1 MASSGTNVKM
11 GVSGVAQFK
20 QSMNQA
26 KQAVKTLD
34 AQLNLTEKQFKQ
46 SGDAESYMAEKTMLL
61 QTKLE
66 RQKDIVDNAQKALDD
81 MAKNGIDR
89 ASKAYQDMYRQMI
102 NAKGELLDTQNEMES
117 IGTSADD
124 AADGVSEMNSQLK
137 VIGKDVSFDTVI
149 TGLDNITGKMEA
161 AAKKAINLGRKLVTM
176 TLGAGGWADELVTD
190 ASVWTEAMGIE
201 ITPEQL
207 YRMQQTERLID
218 TSADT
223 ILASKK
229 KLITA
234 MGKEDSQ
241 DTMGAFAALGIDPNQ
256 WHDDI
261 DGLFWEAGQ
270 KLMNEKDIVKK
281 NEYAMRLFGKSWEDL
296 APLFRAGRKE
306 YERTMESW
314 SWIGDDNLE
323 NLTEM
328 DDKYQQLTSEWENFQ
343 RKFESALAPALTS
356 VMETLVGLLEKF
368 NQYMETPEG
377 QAMLE
382 ALGEAVK
389 GLVSDLAEIDPES
402 VMAGIK
408 GIFDDL
414 VKGFQWMAENKET
427 VLGFVKG
434 FGIAWAA
441 LKGVSII
448 TKVLKL
454 INAITGLTS
463 SGAAAA
469 GTAAGS
475 SWASA
480 FATAAMKAAP
490 FLAFLYT
497 LLKPASTSDELGNG
511 DLYDENGELNTA
523 ALEASGVKV
532 ENGEAQM
539 IAPTQFHGK
548 FSQSQYDLLQGYWDK
563 YRTGTATND
572 DWAALQKAFGFGTG
586 GGMWDRFTE
595 LAAGMYKLDRTMED
609 LPEELFADPNSGNNG
624 TSEMTTAAKNMNGL
638 PAQIKAAVIDGM
650 SSVKIYID
658 GYPMGQVMTPYVNSA
673 MGGLLA
679 GITKG

>member
-1 MASSGTNVKM
+1 MPGSGTNVKM

-61 QTKLE
+61 RTKLE
-66 RQKDIVDNAQKALDD
+66 RQKDVVENAQKALDD
-81 MAKNGIDR
+81 MAKNGVDR
-89 ASKAYQDMYRQMI
+89 ASKAYQDLYRQMI

-117 IGTSADD
+117 IGASADD

-234 MGKEDSQ
+234 MGKEGNQ
-241 DTMGAFAALGIDPNQ
+241 ETMGAFAALGIDPNQ

-328 DDKYQQLTSEWENFQ
+328 DDKYQQLTSEWEMFQ

-389 GLVSDLAEIDPES
+389 GLVSDLAEIDPEK
-402 VMAGIK
+402 VMEGIK

-414 VKGFQWMAENKET
+414 VEGFRWMAENKET

-497 LLKPASTSDELGNG
+497 LLKPGTTGDEYGNN
-511 DLYDENGELNTA
+511 DLVDAEGNLTAEGEDAKAFEA
-523 ALEASGVKV
+523 AHPEL
-532 ENGEAQM
+532 
-539 IAPTQFHGK
+539 FHGESTGVNTGR
-548 FSQSQYDLLQGYWDK
+548 FTGAQWVALQNYWDK
-563 YRTGTATND
+563 YRTGKANTS
-572 DWAALQKAFGFGTG
+572 DWQHMQEVFGGNG
-586 GGMWDRFTE
+586 ELWDSFIQ
-595 LAAGMYKLDRTMED
+595 LANEMYTLDRTLED

-650 SSVKIYID
+650 SNVKIYID